1 MSEPTKEAT
10 YLLLDVAES
19 MRPHLADAKAALK
32 AQLTNKVLFSKQ
44 DVVGLAL
51 LGTEDTENAVNEEM
65 GDGQYENI
73 SVKYTVAKATFKAVS
88 ALDEAECEGET
99 ADLIDGLVVGMDA
112 VCKFV
117 RQLKFRKR
125 VVLVTDGSSYAET
138 ELDDIADNLLKES
151 IKLTVIG
158 VGLTDVKSEVKPE
171 DGGATPREKFVQAL
185 GVLRT
190 RLGGAFE
197 LLELSDV
204 LKQGSGLAGKSVR
217 PSKAFQGALQIG
229 GGLSIPVHC
238 WRRVSKAANVTFKN
252 VCKQALGDDLDG
264 PVDQPDA
271 TVTSSRTYRADD
283 ADDEVPPELRQN
295 AYKYGKDIVPVT
307 TQDEEAM
314 KFGVLEKC
322 MQLVGMVPQEDV
334 PPHLLM
340 TKAQC
345 LVGDP
350 GAPYAHSAVSALG
363 MAMEEEGLVAIVR
376 YAERKGGCPRLF
388 CLKPGAR
395 CLFLHAIPF
404 EEELRRMEWQLPPKE
419 AAAGP
424 SAEQQAAADALVD
437 ALDFCNPAV
446 APVEPE
452 PGRGKHAVRPKDVG
466 NPTLQR
472 TYQIILHK
480 ALSPSDGLPAPDWR
494 VMAPL
499 KPDPALFSHAKPA
512 LDAFCAACPTAKD
525 EKDEKKPQKRAGAAN
540 GGSGAAGEG
549 VTPTPPAKQQK
560 TGGEAAA
567 ATGATLALTKSRVDT
582 IDTGKPIEAF
592 WAILGDKQEDRLG
605 EAFTQFEKVIRQLL
619 DQAATHTDADAD
631 KAFRC
636 LREFRRAAVQEEEP
650 GYFNKCLRDLKT
662 HFMSRGKTE
671 FWSAIIHDESLQ
683 PGLITAAE
691 TEESDVSAE
700 QAASFFAAD
709 VGGPTQAMDVEEA
722 PQAAE
727 DEYDGLD

>member
-1 MSEPTKEAT
+1 MAEPTKEAT
-10 YLLLDVAES
+10 YLLLDVADS
-19 MRPHLADAKAALK
+19 MRPHLADAKMALK
-32 AQLTNKVLFSKQ
+32 AQLTNKVLFSRQ

-51 LGTEDTENAVNEEM
+51 LGTQETENAVNEEM

-73 SVKYTVAKATFKAVS
+73 SVKYPVSKATFQAVS
-88 ALDEAECEGET
+88 ALEDAECEGAT
-99 ADLIDGLVVGMDA
+99 ADLVDGLVVGMDA
-112 VCKFV
+112 VCKYV
-117 RQLKFRKR
+117 RHLKFGKR
-125 VVLVTDGSSYAET
+125 VVLVTDGSSYVET
-138 ELDDIADNLLKES
+138 ELDEIVDNLLRES

-158 VGLTDVKSEVKPE
+158 VGLTDGGVKPEVKPD
-171 DGGATPREKFVQAL
+171 DGGATPREKFVQTL
-185 GVLRT
+185 GQLRA

-197 LLELSDV
+197 KLELSDV
-204 LKQGSGLAGKSVR
+204 LKQGSGLVGKSVR
-217 PSKAFQGALQIG
+217 PSKAFQGALQLG
-229 GGLSIPVHC
+229 AGLSIPVHC

-252 VCKQALGDDLDG
+252 VCKQALGDDLNG

-307 TQDEEAM
+307 AQDEEAM
-314 KFGVLEKC
+314 KFGVPEKGL
-322 MQLVGMVPQEDV
+322 QLVGMVPQEDV

-340 TKAQC
+340 SKTQC

-376 YAERKGGCPRLF
+376 YASRKGDCPRLF

-395 CLFLHAIPF
+395 CLFLHAVPF

-424 SAEQQAAADALVD
+424 STEQQAAADALLD

-446 APVEPE
+446 APAEPTA
-452 PGRGKHAVRPKDVG
+452 GKGKHAVRPKDVG

-472 TYQIILHK
+472 TYQLILHK

-499 KPDPALFSHAKPA
+499 KPDPALFSHAKSA
-512 LDAFCAACPTAKD
+512 LHAFRAACPTAKD
-525 EKDEKKPQKRAGAAN
+525 EKDEKKPYKRGAAS
-540 GGSGAAGEG
+540 GGGTAAGEG
-549 VTPTPPAKQQK
+549 GAPPAKQQRM
-560 TGGEAAA
+560 GGEPAASA
-567 ATGATLALTKSRVDT
+567 GEALALKVSRVDA

-592 WAILGDKQEDRLG
+592 WAILGDKEEDRLA

-619 DQAATHTDADAD
+619 DLAASHADPDAD

-636 LREFRRAAVQEEEP
+636 LREFRRAAVQEEDPE
-650 GYFNKCLRDLKT
+650 YFNRCLRGLKS
-662 HFMSRGKTE
+662 HFMGPRGKTE
-671 FWSAIIHDESLQ
+671 FWSAIIHDEMLQ

-709 VGGPTQAMDVEEA
+709 VGAPTQAMDIEEA
-722 PQAAE
+722 PQPVD
-727 DEYDGLD
+727 DEYGELD

>member
-1 MSEPTKEAT
+1 MSKEAT
-10 YLLLDVAES
+10 FLLLDVADS
-19 MRPHLADAKAALK
+19 MRPHLADAKVALR

-51 LGTEDTENAVNEEM
+51 LGTQETENAVNEEM

-73 SVKYTVAKATFKAVS
+73 SVKHPVCKATFKAVS
-88 ALDEAECEGET
+88 ALDDAECEGAT

-117 RQLKFRKR
+117 RHLKFAKR
-125 VVLVTDGSSYAET
+125 VVLVTDGGSFVQSEVD
-138 ELDDIADNLLKES
+138 EILDNIVNEN

-158 VGLTDVKSEVKPE
+158 VGLGEDENIKPE
-171 DGGATPREKFVQAL
+171 AGTATPRELFAQTL
-185 GVLRT
+185 GQFRA
-190 RLGGAFE
+190 RLGDAFE

-217 PSKAFQGALQIG
+217 PSKAFQGGLQIG
-229 GGLSIPVHC
+229 AGLSIPVHC
-238 WRRVSKAANVTFKN
+238 WRRVSKAGNVKFEN

-264 PVDQPDA
+264 PVDPAA
-271 TVTSSRTYRADD
+271 TVTTSRTYHADD

-307 TQDEEAM
+307 AQDEEAM
-314 KFGVLEKC
+314 KFGVAEKGL
-322 MQLVGMVPQEDV
+322 QLVGMVPQEDV

-340 TKAQC
+340 SKTQC

-350 GAPYAHSAVSALG
+350 GAPYALSAIPALG
-363 MAMEEEGLVAIVR
+363 MAMEQEGLVAIVR
-376 YAERKGGCPRLF
+376 YASRKGECPRLF
-388 CLKPGAR
+388 CLTPGTR
-395 CLFLHAIPF
+395 CLFLNALPF
-404 EEELRRMEWQLPPKE
+404 EEELRRMEWPLPPTE

-424 SAEQQAAADALVD
+424 STEQVAAADALVD

-446 APVEPE
+446 APAEPK
-452 PGRGKHAVRPKDVG
+452 PGRGKHAVRPKDVS

-472 TYQIILHK
+472 AYQIILHK
-480 ALSPSDGLPAPDWR
+480 ALSPSEGLPAPDWR

-499 KPDPALFSHAKPA
+499 KPDPTLFSHAKPA
-512 LDAFCAACPTAKD
+512 LDAFRAVCPTAKD
-525 EKDEKKPQKRAGAAN
+525 EKDEKKPLKRGANGGGGSGGGGAGEGGAPPAKTQKTAPAAAAGAAL
-540 GGSGAAGEG
+540 SLKA
-549 VTPTPPAKQQK
+549 
-560 TGGEAAA
+560 
-567 ATGATLALTKSRVDT
+567 SRVDT

-592 WAILGDKQEDRLG
+592 WAILREKEEDRLD
-605 EAFTQFEKVIRQLL
+605 EAFTQLEAVIRQLL
-619 DQAATHTDADAD
+619 DQAASHADADAS

-636 LREFRRAAVQEEEP
+636 LREFRRAAVQEDEP
-650 GYFNKCLRDLKT
+650 EYFNKCLRGLKAQ
-662 HFMSRGKTE
+662 FMGPRGKTD
-671 FWSAIIHDESLQ
+671 FWSAVTHDEMLQ

-709 VGGPTQAMDVEEA
+709 VGGATQAMETEEA
-722 PQAAE
+722 PQAAD
-727 DEYDGLD
+727 DEYGDLE